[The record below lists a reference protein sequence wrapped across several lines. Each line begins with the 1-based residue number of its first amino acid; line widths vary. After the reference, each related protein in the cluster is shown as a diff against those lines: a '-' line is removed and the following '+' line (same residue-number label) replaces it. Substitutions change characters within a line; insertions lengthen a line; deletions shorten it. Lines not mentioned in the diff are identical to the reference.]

1 MRTFALAI
9 EVLALQS
16 LNLAL
21 IQTDTH
27 WHDPEANREMFA
39 PLIAEASR
47 TSDLVALPE
56 MFSTGFTMASA
67 EMAESMSGPTLAW
80 LADQAQ
86 TNECHL
92 CASLVIQDA
101 GAFYNRFVHV
111 APDGSRVKYDK
122 RHLFRMA
129 GEHEHYSPGDAKTVF
144 RVGQWRICAMVCY
157 DLRFPVWFR
166 NEGDYDAL
174 LVLANWPAARRNAW
188 LTLLRARAIE
198 NQVYAAGVNIVG
210 VDGNGV
216 AYGGGTAAYDP
227 DGATLVER
235 LDDKGIEYVR
245 FDSDLLAKRRSE
257 FPVWQDADSF
267 RLGDS

>member
-1 MRTFALAI
+1 VT
-9 EVLALQS
+9 ALQS

-39 PLIAEASR
+39 PLIAEAAQKA
-47 TSDLVALPE
+47 DLVALPE

-67 EMAESMSGPTLAW
+67 EIAEPMSGPTLSW

-86 TNECHL
+86 KYDCHL
-92 CASLVIQDA
+92 CASLVIEEGD
-101 GAFYNRFVHV
+101 AFYNRFVHV
-111 APDGSRVKYDK
+111 GPDGSRGKYDK

-129 GEHEHYSPGDAKTVF
+129 GEHEHYAPGDAKMVF
-144 RVGQWRICAMVCY
+144 SVGQWRICAMVCY

-174 LVLANWPAARRNAW
+174 LVLANWPAARRDAW

-198 NQVYAAGVNIVG
+198 NQAYAAGVNIVG

-216 AYGGGTAAYDP
+216 AYSGGTAAYDP
-227 DGATLVER
+227 DGAVLVER

-245 FDSDLLAKRRSE
+245 FDSDLLARRRSE
-257 FPVWQDADSF
+257 FPVWQDADAF
-267 RLGDS
+267 RLQDL